1 MVDNRTNYFIIER
14 KDNIKESES
23 LKNIYDL
30 SILDKINIVNTNKK
44 SINHYNLLLNIL
56 YI

>member
-14 KDNIKESES
+14 KDNMKESES

-30 SILDKINIVNTNKK
+30 SILDKINKYKFFI
-44 SINHYNLLLNIL
+44 
-56 YI
+56 

>member
-14 KDNIKESES
+14 KDNMKESES

-30 SILDKINIVNTNKK
+30 SILDKINNF
-44 SINHYNLLLNIL
+44 SINDINYCFSI
-56 YI
+56 